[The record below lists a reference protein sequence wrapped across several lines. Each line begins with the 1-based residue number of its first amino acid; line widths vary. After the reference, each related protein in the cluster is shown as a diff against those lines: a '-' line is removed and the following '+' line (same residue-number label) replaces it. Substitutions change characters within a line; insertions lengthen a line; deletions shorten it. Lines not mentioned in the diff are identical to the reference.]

1 MCIRDR
7 CRLTPRFSKLAQQA
21 VDLVHRLRGLDLRK
35 SPSISE
41 TLDWAK
47 ALVALNAK
55 QLDRVTL
62 DTTLSVLLK
71 HETDLQKV
79 RRRLDVSDK
88 GAQLDDDDVRPSRR
102 RN

>member
-1 MCIRDR
+1 ME
-7 CRLTPRFSKLAQQA
+7 
-21 VDLVHRLRGLDLRK
+21 LRK

-47 ALVALNAK
+47 ALVTLNS
-55 QLDRVTL
+55 QNLDAQTL

-71 HETDLQKV
+71 HETDLQRVKQQAQPSAEKP
-79 RRRLDVSDK
+79 RRLD
-88 GAQLDDDDVRPSRR
+88 DDPSLYQYRR